1 MWPERANPVLEAIT
15 LSSLSPAL
23 CLLCADIV
31 RYLVTKAIESTRDA
45 GSGIV
50 HSDNSSQGNQC
61 YNQEILREPLASLVL
76 EKVFQQSNHRHHGHL
91 DWTFNLLHIA
101 DQGCP
106 SLSRRRLT
114 YLVDVFWSSKT
125 GQLVPYNG
133 RMFTLVAGSC

>member
-1 MWPERANPVLEAIT
+1 GKYCNWFKGGMWPERANPVLEAIT

-91 DWTFNLLHIA
+91 DWTFNLSA
-101 DQGCP
+101 YCRSG
-106 SLSRRRLT
+106 LSFPEQEALT

-125 GQLVPYNG
+125 
-133 RMFTLVAGSC
+133 

>member
-1 MWPERANPVLEAIT
+1 MWPERANPVLEAIA

-61 YNQEILREPLASLVL
+61 YNQEILSRSLTAFIRETLLQETRHIYHLSLA
-76 EKVFQQSNHRHHGHL
+76 
-91 DWTFNLLHIA
+91 
-101 DQGCP
+101 P
-106 SLSRRRLT
+106 
-114 YLVDVFWSSKT
+114 
-125 GQLVPYNG
+125 P
-133 RMFTLVAGSC
+133 